1 MVKTARIKSESRMP
15 RSLVLIAL
23 VSILSCSAAHGERAQ
38 TPANIDKN
46 GVLILVKSTLIA
58 LDQSNKTG
66 NYTVLRDLGS
76 SGFKTNTAARLGQI
90 FANQSQLDLSGVIV
104 IDPQLTT
111 LPQIESNGM
120 MRIAGYFPSVP
131 RQINFEMLFAPENGE
146 WRIFGLG
153 VSESRSGPKAPNPK
167 TEQNISPP
175 VRK

>member
-1 MVKTARIKSESRMP
+1 MVKISTKLVP
-15 RSLVLIAL
+15 RHRLLSLALNVIASLCLI
-23 VSILSCSAAHGERAQ
+23 SMAHAQKTQ

-76 SGFKTNTAARLGQI
+76 SGFKTNTSAKLGQI
-90 FANQSQLDLSGVIV
+90 FASQSQLDLSGVIV

-131 RQINFEMLFAPENGE
+131 SQINFEMLFSPENGE
-146 WRIFGLG
+146 WRIYGLG
-153 VSESRSGPKAPNPK
+153 VSQSRSGPKAPTPK
-167 TEQNISPP
+167 AEQNVSPP
-175 VRK
+175 GKK